1 MSLTIRAFPAG
12 PIETNAFLVTDQE
25 TNRALIID
33 APMDVTE
40 SILAAANEAG
50 AQVVRIVI
58 THTHW
63 DHIGDAALIKEQSG
77 VPLAAHPL
85 AAERL
90 ASPGSA
96 TTDLP
101 FEITGTSVDEWLN
114 EGDVVE
120 LGEHRFAVLHLPG
133 HEPAHIALY
142 SEPDRM
148 FLGGDVL
155 FPNGHGRTDIPGS
168 DQETMNRSLARL
180 LDLPDDVV
188 VYPGHGEPTTIGRE
202 RPWME
207 SLRRYRDVSEGGVA

>member
-40 SILAAANEAG
+40 TILAAAREAG
-50 AQVVRIVI
+50 ATVERIVI

-63 DHIGDAALIKEQSG
+63 DHIGDAALLKEQSG
-77 VPLAAHPL
+77 APLAAHPL
-85 AAERL
+85 AVERL
-90 ASPGSA
+90 ASPGGA
-96 TTDLP
+96 TAELP
-101 FEITGTSVDEWLN
+101 FEIPGVTPDELLD
-114 EGDVVE
+114 EGDAVA
-120 LGEHRFAVLHLPG
+120 LGEHRFTVMHLPG
-133 HEPAHIALY
+133 HEVAHIVLY
-142 SEPDRM
+142 SESDRM

-168 DQETMNRSLARL
+168 DQEVMNRSLARL
-180 LDLPDDVV
+180 LDLPDDAV

-207 SLRRYRDVSEGGVA
+207 KLRRYRVES

>member
-40 SILAAANEAG
+40 TILAAAEAAG
-50 AQVVRIVI
+50 TMVERIVI

-63 DHIGDAALIKEQSG
+63 DHIGDAALLKEQSRA
-77 VPLAAHPL
+77 PLAAHPL
-85 AAERL
+85 AVERL
-90 ASPGSA
+90 AAPGSA
-96 TTDLP
+96 TTELP
-101 FEITGTSVDEWLN
+101 FEIPGCTPDELLN
-114 EGDVVE
+114 EGDTVA
-120 LGEHRFAVLHLPG
+120 LGEHRFAVMHLPG
-133 HEPAHIALY
+133 HEVAHIVLY
-142 SEPDRM
+142 SESDWM
-148 FLGGDVL
+148 LLGGDVL

-207 SLRRYRDVSEGGVA
+207 GLRGYRADS

>member
-40 SILAAANEAG
+40 PILAAAEAAG
-50 AQVVRIVI
+50 TTVERIVI

-63 DHIGDAALIKEQSG
+63 DHIGDAALLKEQSRA
-77 VPLAAHPL
+77 PLAAHPL
-85 AAERL
+85 AVERL

-96 TTDLP
+96 TIELP
-101 FEITGTSVDEWLN
+101 FEIPGTSPDELLN
-114 EGDVVE
+114 EGDTVA
-120 LGEHRFAVLHLPG
+120 LGEHRFTVMHLPG
-133 HEPAHIALY
+133 HEPAHIVLY

-180 LDLPDDVV
+180 LDLPDDAV
-188 VYPGHGEPTTIGRE
+188 VYPGHGEPTSMGRE

-207 SLRRYRDVSEGGVA
+207 GLRRYRVES

>member
-40 SILAAANEAG
+40 TILAAADEAG
-50 AQVVRIVI
+50 TTIERIVI

-63 DHIGDAALIKEQSG
+63 DHIGDAALLKEKSHA
-77 VPLAAHPL
+77 PLAAHPL
-85 AAERL
+85 AVERL

-96 TTDLP
+96 TTELP
-101 FEITGTSVDEWLN
+101 FEIPGSTPDELLN
-114 EGDVVE
+114 EGDAVS
-120 LGEHRFAVLHLPG
+120 LGEHRFAVMHLPG
-133 HEPAHIALY
+133 HEVAHIVLY

-202 RPWME
+202 RLWME
-207 SLRRYRDVSEGGVA
+207 NLRSYRSDS

>member
-1 MSLTIRAFPAG
+1 
-12 PIETNAFLVTDQE
+12 
-25 TNRALIID
+25 
-33 APMDVTE
+33 MDVTE
-40 SILAAANEAG
+40 TILAAADAAG
-50 AQVVRIVI
+50 TSIDRIVI

-63 DHIGDAALIKEQSG
+63 DHIGDAALLKEKSHA
-77 VPLAAHPL
+77 PLAAHPL
-85 AAERL
+85 AVERL

-96 TTDLP
+96 TTELP
-101 FEITGTSVDEWLN
+101 FEIPGSTPDELLN
-114 EGDVVE
+114 EGDAVS
-120 LGEHRFAVLHLPG
+120 LGEHRFAVMHLPG
-133 HEPAHIALY
+133 HEVAHIVLY

-207 SLRRYRDVSEGGVA
+207 NLRSYRSDS

>member
-40 SILAAANEAG
+40 SILAAATEAG
-50 AQVVRIVI
+50 ATVDRIVI

-63 DHIGDAALIKEQSG
+63 DHIGDAALLKEQSG
-77 VPLAAHPL
+77 APLAAHPL

-90 ASPGSA
+90 ATPGSA
-96 TTDLP
+96 TVELP
-101 FEITGTSVDEWLN
+101 FEIPAVTPDELLN
-114 EGDVVE
+114 EGDTVT
-120 LGEHRFAVLHLPG
+120 LGEHRFTVMHLPG
-133 HEPAHIALY
+133 HEVAHIVLY

-168 DQETMNRSLARL
+168 DQEVMNRSLARL

-207 SLRRYRDVSEGGVA
+207 GLRRYRSDG